1 MPWWELILSAETPRE
16 GDLSPVGETRSR
28 WATWPWAHISWAW
41 GREMSS
47 SLPFGE
53 AVHRGR
59 SQYCLLSVCMTATS
73 GNAWLT
79 TFTKSSMEVKLFQ
92 HRAYNTKNV
101 SKASPLKENYPP
113 LSFTAPYL
121 VFIVKAFDFRN
132 RDSSHVNAYTKENK
146 YNTHFCRRIYYLAD
160 QFKSKKKSVHLW
172 RFFLLL
178 LFASMSIKICLHSGF
193 SFVLPSLLVLKLSVM
208 SSCTTP
214 QSKPANSLR
223 FLLISSSVEKEKPCI
238 HYAGLQNV
246 LWTL

>member
-1 MPWWELILSAETPRE
+1 
-16 GDLSPVGETRSR
+16 
-28 WATWPWAHISWAW
+28 
-41 GREMSS
+41 MSS

-101 SKASPLKENYPP
+101 SRASPLKENYPP

-160 QFKSKKKSVHLW
+160 QFKSKKKICTSLKV
-172 RFFLLL
+172 FLVVA
-178 LFASMSIKICLHSGF
+178 F
-193 SFVLPSLLVLKLSVM
+193 
-208 SSCTTP
+208 
-214 QSKPANSLR
+214 
-223 FLLISSSVEKEKPCI
+223 CI
-238 HYAGLQNV
+238 HEHKNMLAQWFQLCAPFFARAEAFRDV
-246 LWTL
+246 